1 MSTPQKAKK
10 PREKITVPDEL
21 KLKSTVNLEELLMK
35 LKSEVEKG
43 AVKFY
48 TPYMLATAYGIKISD
63 AKKILNEAVR
73 QGFMKLYSGGRRA
86 KIYVPA

>member
-21 KLKSTVNLEELLMK
+21 KLKSTASLEELLRK

-63 AKKILNEAVR
+63 AEKILNEAVR
-73 QGFMKLYSGGRRA
+73 QGFMKLYSGGRRS